1 VLAVDDAHLLD
12 RGSATLVS
20 LAASCGLP
28 VLATV
33 RRAEPCPDGVTA
45 LWRDDLAS
53 RLDLHPLDAEQ
64 VGEMLALALGA
75 PVDSY
80 TRHRLWEVTAGNLLF
95 LRELVRT
102 GLARGA
108 LAEHG
113 AVWIWTGGFEGLGHL
128 QELLRDTVMAQ
139 PPHVKRVVELLAVG
153 EPLGASIVEHLSDRG
168 ALDAAEAAGLVV
180 AVRSWRRLEVRLVHP
195 IYAQVVRES
204 LGVIR
209 IESLSREL
217 ADEMSRRGQHRSDD
231 VLRVAS
237 LQLAAGAA
245 ADPDV
250 LLKAARHA
258 RQYADV
264 SLAEGLARQAF
275 SVRGGAAAAITLAE
289 SLYWQGRHDEVLELL
304 AGGILDDA
312 APRHVMYGTIH
323 IASALFF
330 GQGRLVEAESWLQ
343 RGIQQVG
350 PAYEADLLAWRARML
365 MVAGR
370 AVDCIAEARRV
381 LDRPDA
387 SPLARL
393 DATIAMLPALGACG
407 RLQEVEDRGADALE
421 LASTAGRGLPSAIG
435 PLTVGLF
442 VAHMFDGRMR
452 EFDPVL
458 TRLNDAA
465 MQRAEDPYR
474 GVWPFLIGRS
484 ALLQGRLAE
493 AVPLLREAAAL
504 LHLRDPG
511 MVLPWCLAALVQAL
525 GASDDARGARTSFDE
540 LEAVRF
546 EVTKHIEVEVELAR
560 AWMLVAGG
568 NRSEAREVALAVGRS
583 LRDTGRSAVAAMA
596 YHDALRLGAPA
607 GAAALALDDLAKVVE
622 GPVVTTMA
630 RHANAVAGRSY
641 AELAAIA
648 DAFAAVGMMLHAAE
662 AMAEATRIAA
672 DAGLRSTAA
681 ALRARAAALVAGC
694 GPALTPMLEPISG
707 RDALAALTRKEQEVA
722 LMAAR
727 GMTKRDIAD
736 SLSVSVR
743 TVGNHINHLYGKLGV
758 STRDELRA
766 VLHL

>member
-1 VLAVDDAHLLD
+1 
-12 RGSATLVS
+12 
-20 LAASCGLP
+20 
-28 VLATV
+28 
-33 RRAEPCPDGVTA
+33 
-45 LWRDDLAS
+45 
-53 RLDLHPLDAEQ
+53 
-64 VGEMLALALGA
+64 
-75 PVDSY
+75 
-80 TRHRLWEVTAGNLLF
+80 
-95 LRELVRT
+95 
-102 GLARGA
+102 
-108 LAEHG
+108 
-113 AVWIWTGGFEGLGHL
+113 
-128 QELLRDTVMAQ
+128 
-139 PPHVKRVVELLAVG
+139 
-153 EPLGASIVEHLSDRG
+153 
-168 ALDAAEAAGLVV
+168 
-180 AVRSWRRLEVRLVHP
+180 
-195 IYAQVVRES
+195 
-204 LGVIR
+204 
-209 IESLSREL
+209 
-217 ADEMSRRGQHRSDD
+217 
-231 VLRVAS
+231 
-237 LQLAAGAA
+237 
-245 ADPDV
+245 
-250 LLKAARHA
+250 
-258 RQYADV
+258 
-264 SLAEGLARQAF
+264 
-275 SVRGGAAAAITLAE
+275 
-289 SLYWQGRHDEVLELL
+289 
-304 AGGILDDA
+304 
-312 APRHVMYGTIH
+312 
-323 IASALFF
+323 
-330 GQGRLVEAESWLQ
+330 
-343 RGIQQVG
+343 
-350 PAYEADLLAWRARML
+350 
-365 MVAGR
+365 
-370 AVDCIAEARRV
+370 
-381 LDRPDA
+381 
-387 SPLARL
+387 
-393 DATIAMLPALGACG
+393 
-407 RLQEVEDRGADALE
+407 
-421 LASTAGRGLPSAIG
+421 
-435 PLTVGLF
+435 
-442 VAHMFDGRMR
+442 MR